1 MPDTTDNII
10 VQTVGTTASIA
21 TDYGTSGVGVGTAH
35 LPLNKMIYGNS
46 GEAVRVSTDN
56 PLPITVS
63 GSDVAITV
71 SGNIG
76 NSGPLGVQN
85 YIDADG
91 DIQYIAVA
99 GSTAGA
105 ALGITG
111 SVEITS
117 GNKPLRITGGRRLN
131 HLTDSIEATGSVTIG
146 DSFSGITGAAVG
158 VYSGVEGKAIGASGD
173 ALKVSVM
180 DADITATVSL
190 SATVGVTNGGENGTL
205 KVEGVA
211 DGVVVPVSDSTVVSK
226 LDTVTLSQ
234 INQPTG
240 ITAGIFYV
248 TSTSKQLPHHGMSSG
263 VNIRATSNN
272 TAAIYIGAGFTIGTD
287 GYPMSAGESLFIECN
302 NLNLL
307 YAIGGATGQSLN
319 YLAS

>member
-35 LPLNKMIYGNS
+35 LPLNKIIYGNS

-71 SGNIG
+71 SGNVG

-85 YIDADG
+85 YINTDG
-91 DIQYIAVA
+91 GIQYIAVA

-105 ALGITG
+105 AIGVTG
-111 SVEITS
+111 SIEITS
-117 GNKPLRITGGRRLN
+117 ANNPLRITGGRRLSA
-131 HLTDSIEATGSVTIG
+131 LTDSIEATGSVTIG
-146 DSFSGITGAAVG
+146 DTFSGITGAAVG
-158 VYSGVEGKAIGASGD
+158 VYSGIEGKAIGASGD
-173 ALKVSVM
+173 ALKVAVV
-180 DADITATVSL
+180 DAEISANVTL
-190 SATVGVTNGGENGTL
+190 SSTVGVTNGGSNGTL

-211 DGVVVPVSDSTVVSK
+211 GGVAVPVSDSDVLSK

-240 ITAGIFYV
+240 ITAGIFYI
-248 TSTSKQLPHHGMSSG
+248 TTASKQLPHHGMSSG
-263 VNIRATSNN
+263 VNLRAQSTN
-272 TAAIYIGAGFTIGTD
+272 TASIYLGGGFTTGTN
-287 GYPMSAGESLFIECN
+287 GYPMSAGESLFLECN

-307 YAIGGATGQSLN
+307 YAVGGATGQSLN